1 MQADSADE
9 VHQVRRQS
17 ERQIAFA
24 DFIVRRRLDLKV
36 ISLDFVEWLLG
47 LLLVEERFLQLR
59 LREV

>member
-36 ISLDFVEWLLG
+36 VSLDFVE
-47 LLLVEERFLQLR
+47 
-59 LREV
+59 